1 MYNVYD
7 SIGHKVGSRQSF
19 TTYIDA
25 LMYKCTFGNS
35 GWSIKNARN

>member
-7 SIGHKVGSRQSF
+7 STGHKVGGKQPF
-19 TTYIDA
+19 ATYTDA

-35 GWSIKNARN
+35 GWYIKNAKN